1 MKPIFTRIVA
11 TATTEKQTAA
21 ATKLVLDNI
30 QYLDKIEFIK
40 HSGYIM
46 VSITIKNK
54 IFKIKSQNKEWRKIL
69 FYLDQ
74 HNWIDYIF
82 QDSIQFCNPERY
94 E

>member
-1 MKPIFTRIVA
+1 MKPIFTKIVA

-21 ATKLVLDNI
+21 TIKLVLDNI

-40 HSGYIM
+40 DDGYIM

-82 QDSIQFCNPERY
+82 QDSIQFCNPEKY